1 MFIDRATIQVKAGVG
16 GNGVVAFR
24 REKYVPK
31 GGPSGGDGGRGG
43 NVIMRVDP
51 NLNTL
56 LPFRYRRLFRATRGA
71 HGEGS
76 RRSGRAGRDAV
87 VAVPAGTIVVDAAT
101 GTVVA
106 DLVRAG
112 DEVVVARGG
121 KGGRGNAHFA
131 TPTHRAP
138 RQAEPGEPGEERAL
152 RLELR
157 LLADAGLVGLP
168 NAGKSSLLARL
179 SAARPK
185 IADYPF
191 TTTEPMLGVVP
202 LPDTD
207 GIVVADIPGLI
218 EGAHQGAG
226 LGHEFLRH
234 IDRTRVLVHIVDLSA
249 ADPDAAVATVTRE
262 LEQHSPALAA
272 RPVVLVGNKVDLP
285 EARSRAAAFVAA
297 ETVRG
302 HPALAVSAATG
313 EGIPA
318 LIAALVRLLRA
329 SPPSETGLLEVRD
342 AQAPSPSGTSPRDA
356 QASPPSGTSP
366 RDAQASPEEEV
377 GAGENSAR
385 GAVPSRSTEP
395 GARRRR
401 RARAHRGAPA
411 GGPAQDRGGG
421 RG

>member
-1 MFIDRATIQVKAGVG
+1 MFIDRATIQVKAGGG

-43 NVIMRVDP
+43 DVILRVDP

-76 RRSGRAGRDAV
+76 RRSGRAGRDAI

-101 GTVVA
+101 GDMVA

-138 RQAEPGEPGEERAL
+138 RQAEPGVPGEERAL

-168 NAGKSSLLARL
+168 NAGKSSLLARF

-234 IDRTRVLVHIVDLSA
+234 IDRTRVLVHVVDLSA
-249 ADPDAAVATVTRE
+249 PDPDGAVATVERE

-272 RPVVLVGNKVDLP
+272 RPVLMAGNKIDLP
-285 EARSRAAAFVAA
+285 EARARSEAFVAA
-297 ETVRG
+297 ETARG
-302 HPALAVSAATG
+302 RPVVVVSAATG

-318 LIAALVRLLRA
+318 LIAALLRLLR
-329 SPPSETGLLEVRD
+329 E
-342 AQAPSPSGTSPRDA
+342 A
-356 QASPPSGTSP
+356 QASPPAGASP
-366 RDAQASPEEEV
+366 RPEEEV
-377 GAGENSAR
+377 GADENTAPD
-385 GAVPSRSTEP
+385 AAAPSRTTES
-395 GARRRR
+395 GARMRRR
-401 RARAHRGAPA
+401 RAA
-411 GGPAQDRGGG
+411 GGG

>member
-1 MFIDRATIQVKAGVG
+1 MFIDRATIQVKAGGG

-43 NVIMRVDP
+43 DIILRVDP

-76 RRSGRAGRDAV
+76 RRSGRGGRDAV

-101 GTVVA
+101 GDVVA

-121 KGGRGNAHFA
+121 RGGRGNAHFA

-138 RQAEPGEPGEERAL
+138 RRAEPGEPGEERAL

-157 LLADAGLVGLP
+157 LIADAGLVGLP
-168 NAGKSSLLARL
+168 NAGKSSLLARI

-218 EGAHQGAG
+218 EGAHRGAG

-234 IDRTRVLVHIVDLSA
+234 IDRTRVLVHLVDLSA
-249 ADPDAAVATVTRE
+249 PDPEAAMATVIRE
-262 LEQHSPALAA
+262 LEQYAPALAA
-272 RPVVLVGNKVDLP
+272 RPALVVGNKIDLP
-285 EARSRAAAFVAA
+285 DARARAAAFVAA
-297 ETVRG
+297 QTARG
-302 HPALAVSAATG
+302 RPALAISAATG
-313 EGIPA
+313 EGVPA
-318 LIAALVRLLRA
+318 LVAALVRLLRTSA
-329 SPPSETGLLEVRD
+329 EEAAGAAENSGPD
-342 AQAPSPSGTSPRDA
+342 AAAPSG
-356 QASPPSGTSP
+356 
-366 RDAQASPEEEV
+366 
-377 GAGENSAR
+377 SAR
-385 GAVPSRSTEP
+385 REA
-395 GARRRR
+395 A
-401 RARAHRGAPA
+401 
-411 GGPAQDRGGG
+411 GGG

>member
-1 MFIDRATIQVKAGVG
+1 MFIDRATIQVKAGGG

-24 REKYVPK
+24 REKFVPK

-43 NVIMRVDP
+43 DVILRVDP

-56 LPFRYRRLFRATRGA
+56 LPFRYRRIFRATRGA

-76 RRSGRAGRDAV
+76 RRAGRAGRDAV

-101 GTVVA
+101 GAVVA
-106 DLVRAG
+106 DLVRPG
-112 DEVVVARGG
+112 DEVVLARGG
-121 KGGRGNAHFA
+121 RGGRGNAHFA
-131 TPTHRAP
+131 TPTHQAP
-138 RQAEPGEPGEERAL
+138 RRAEPGAPGEERAL

-168 NAGKSSLLARL
+168 NAGKSSLLARI

-218 EGAHQGAG
+218 EGAHRGAG

-234 IDRTRVLVHIVDLSA
+234 IDRTRVLVHLVDLSA
-249 ADPDAAVATVTRE
+249 PDPEAAIATVTGELRE
-262 LEQHSPALAA
+262 YSPALAA
-272 RPVVLVGNKVDLP
+272 RPMLVVGNKIDLP
-285 EARSRAAAFVAA
+285 DARARADAFVAA
-297 ETVRG
+297 QTARG
-302 HPALAVSAATG
+302 RPALLISAATG

-329 SPPSETGLLEVRD
+329 SR
-342 AQAPSPSGTSPRDA
+342 PSGTSPRDA
-356 QASPPSGTSP
+356 
-366 RDAQASPEEEV
+366 EEAV
-377 GAGENSAR
+377 GAAENSAR
-385 GAVPSRSTEP
+385 NAAAGGASS
-395 GARRRR
+395 
-401 RARAHRGAPA
+401 ARAA
-411 GGPAQDRGGG
+411 GPEDGRRSRADGGGDRG
-421 RG
+421 

>member
-1 MFIDRATIQVKAGVG
+1 MFIDRATIHVKAGAG

-43 NVIMRVDP
+43 DVILKVDP
-51 NLNTL
+51 DLNTL

-87 VAVPAGTIVVDAAT
+87 VAVPAGTVVVDAAS
-101 GTVVA
+101 GDIVA

-112 DEVVVARGG
+112 EEVVAARGG
-121 KGGRGNAHFA
+121 RGGRGNAHFA

-138 RQAEPGEPGEERAL
+138 REAEPGEAGEERML

-157 LLADAGLVGLP
+157 LLADVGLVGLP
-168 NAGKSSLLARL
+168 NAGKSSLLARI

-202 LPDTD
+202 LPDAD
-207 GIVVADIPGLI
+207 GIVIADIPGLI
-218 EGAHQGAG
+218 EGAHRGAG

-234 IDRTRVLVHIVDLSA
+234 IDRTRVLIHLVDLVA
-249 ADPDAAVATVTRE
+249 PDPEAAVTTVTRE
-262 LEQHSPALAA
+262 LEQYAPALVA
-272 RPVVLVGNKVDLP
+272 RPTIVVGNKIDLP
-285 EARSRAAAFVAA
+285 EARARADGFVVAHSA
-297 ETVRG
+297 HG
-302 HPALAVSAATG
+302 LPALAISAATG
-313 EGIPA
+313 EGVPA
-318 LIAALVRLLRA
+318 LIAALVRLLRT
-329 SPPSETGLLEVRD
+329 SPP
-342 AQAPSPSGTSPRDA
+342 AGTSPPDA
-356 QASPPSGTSP
+356 RTSP
-366 RDAQASPEEEV
+366 PEEEI
-377 GAGENSAR
+377 GAAENTAPN
-385 GAVPSRSTEP
+385 AVASSRAMEQ
-395 GARRRR
+395 GARTRGTAKARRD
-401 RARAHRGAPA
+401 AA
-411 GGPAQDRGGG
+411 GGG

>member
-1 MFIDRATIQVKAGVG
+1 MFIDRATIQVKAGGG

-43 NVIMRVDP
+43 DVMLRVDP

-56 LPFRYRRLFRATRGA
+56 LPFRYRRIFRATRGA

-76 RRSGRAGRDAV
+76 RRSGRSGRDAV
-87 VAVPAGTIVVDAAT
+87 VAVPAGTVVVDAAT
-101 GTVVA
+101 GAVVA

-112 DEVVVARGG
+112 DEIVVARGG
-121 KGGRGNAHFA
+121 RGGRGNAHFA

-138 RQAEPGEPGEERAL
+138 RRAEPGEPGEERAL

-157 LLADAGLVGLP
+157 LIADVGLVGLP
-168 NAGKSSLLARL
+168 NAGKSSLLARI

-207 GIVVADIPGLI
+207 GFVVADIPGLI
-218 EGAHQGAG
+218 EGAHRGAG

-234 IDRTRVLVHIVDLSA
+234 IDRTRVLVHLVDLSA
-249 ADPDAAVATVTRE
+249 PDPEAALATVTRE
-262 LEQHSPALAA
+262 LGEYAPALAA
-272 RPVVLVGNKVDLP
+272 RPTLLVGNKIDLP
-285 EARSRAAAFVAA
+285 DARDRAEAFVAA
-297 ETVRG
+297 QTARG
-302 HPALAVSAATG
+302 RPALVISAATG
-313 EGIPA
+313 EGVPA
-318 LIAALVRLLRA
+318 LIGALVRLLQA
-329 SPPSETGLLEVRD
+329 SAKEAVGAAENT
-342 AQAPSPSGTSPRDA
+342 APSAAVSSGAAPRDA
-356 QASPPSGTSP
+356 
-366 RDAQASPEEEV
+366 
-377 GAGENSAR
+377 GAG
-385 GAVPSRSTEP
+385 GASLALGLRREP
-395 GARRRR
+395 KMPAGPEA
-401 RARAHRGAPA
+401 A
-411 GGPAQDRGGG
+411 GGPASDGGGG

>member
-1 MFIDRATIQVKAGVG
+1 MFIDRATIQVKAGAG

-43 NVIMRVDP
+43 DVILRVDP

-56 LPFRYRRLFRATRGA
+56 LPFRYRRIFRASRGA

-87 VAVPAGTIVVDAAT
+87 VAVPAGTIVVDDAT

-106 DLVRAG
+106 DLVRPG
-112 DEVVVARGG
+112 GQVVVARGG
-121 KGGRGNAHFA
+121 RGGRGNAHFA

-138 RQAEPGEPGEERAL
+138 RRAEAGEPGEERVL

-157 LLADAGLVGLP
+157 LLADVGLVGLP
-168 NAGKSSLLARL
+168 NAGKSSLLARM

-202 LPDTD
+202 LPDAD

-218 EGAHQGAG
+218 EGAHRGAG

-234 IDRTRVLVHIVDLSA
+234 IERTRVLVHLVDLSGP
-249 ADPDAAVATVTRE
+249 DPEAAVATVTRE
-262 LEQHSPALAA
+262 LEQHAPALAV
-272 RPVVLVGNKVDLP
+272 RPTLVVGTKIDLP
-285 EARSRAAAFVAA
+285 DARARADAFVAA
-297 ETVRG
+297 QSRRG
-302 HPALAVSAATG
+302 RPALAISAATG
-313 EGIPA
+313 EGVPA
-318 LIAALVRLLRA
+318 LVAALLRLLRSA
-329 SPPSETGLLEVRD
+329 
-342 AQAPSPSGTSPRDA
+342 
-356 QASPPSGTSP
+356 
-366 RDAQASPEEEV
+366 EEAV
-377 GAGENSAR
+377 GAAENSA
-385 GAVPSRSTEP
+385 P
-395 GARRRR
+395 GAAASSGSAEPYTARRL
-401 RARAHRGAPA
+401 
-411 GGPAQDRGGG
+411 GPTA
-421 RG
+421 

>member
-1 MFIDRATIQVKAGVG
+1 MFIDRATIQVKAGAG
-16 GNGVVAFR
+16 GNGVIAFR

-43 NVIMRVDP
+43 DVMLRVDP

-56 LPFRYRRLFRATRGA
+56 LPFRYRRIFRATRGA

-87 VAVPAGTIVVDAAT
+87 VAVPAGTMVMDAAT
-101 GTVVA
+101 GAVMA

-121 KGGRGNAHFA
+121 RGGRGNAHFA

-138 RQAEPGEPGEERAL
+138 RRAEPGEPGEERAL

-157 LLADAGLVGLP
+157 LIADAGLVGLP
-168 NAGKSSLLARL
+168 NAGKSSLLARI

-218 EGAHQGAG
+218 EGAHRGVG

-234 IDRTRVLVHIVDLSA
+234 IGRTRVLVHLVDLSGP
-249 ADPDAAVATVTRE
+249 DPEAAVATVTRE
-262 LEQHSPALAA
+262 LGEYAPALAA
-272 RPVVLVGNKVDLP
+272 RPALLVGNKIDLP
-285 EARSRAAAFVAA
+285 EARDRAAAFVAA
-297 ETVRG
+297 QTARG
-302 HPALAVSAATG
+302 RPALAISAATG
-313 EGIPA
+313 EGVPA
-318 LIAALVRLLRA
+318 LIGALVRLLQ
-329 SPPSETGLLEVRD
+329 T
-342 AQAPSPSGTSPRDA
+342 
-356 QASPPSGTSP
+356 SPPSGTSLRDAPASSKEAVGAAENSAPSAAASSGPAP
-366 RDAQASPEEEV
+366 RDA
-377 GAGENSAR
+377 GAEG
-385 GAVPSRSTEP
+385 
-395 GARRRR
+395 RRVSE
-401 RARAHRGAPA
+401 AG
-411 GGPAQDRGGG
+411 GGPARDGGGG